1 MSVNVVNKS
10 QNNSIIKE
18 VDQLMAQTLGN
29 GFGPLSPAKDKG
41 NLFTT
46 MEVSDTE
53 EISPALIKFNE
64 KVAKDDKQNFRMTK
78 L

>member
-1 MSVNVVNKS
+1 MT
-10 QNNSIIKE
+10 
-18 VDQLMAQTLGN
+18 QTMGN

-46 MEVSDTE
+46 MEVSDTD
-53 EISPALIKFNE
+53 EISPALVSKINE
-64 KVAKDDKQNFRMTK
+64 KVLKDDKQNFRMTS